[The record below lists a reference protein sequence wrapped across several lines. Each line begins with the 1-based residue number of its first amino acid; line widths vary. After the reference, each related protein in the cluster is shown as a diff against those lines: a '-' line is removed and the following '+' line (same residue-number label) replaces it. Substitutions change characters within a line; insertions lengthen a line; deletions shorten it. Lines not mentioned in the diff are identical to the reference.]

1 MRWNNGTEV
10 TSSHPET
17 LRKAM
22 TCSVVADRLQKGL
35 LVGSVRSGS
44 VSPIAR
50 IGGRRY

>member
-22 TCSVVADRLQKGL
+22 VADRLQKGL